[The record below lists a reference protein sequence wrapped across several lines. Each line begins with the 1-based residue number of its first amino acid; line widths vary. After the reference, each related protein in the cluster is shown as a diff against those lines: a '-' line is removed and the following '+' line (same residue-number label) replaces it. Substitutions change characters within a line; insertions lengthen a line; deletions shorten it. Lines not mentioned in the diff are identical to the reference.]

1 MPSHRFLFTLV
12 TMHFQ
17 MFCRQNFPSK
27 LTINKQVIEVPVE
40 KIIIKEVPIEV
51 IKEVVVEKI
60 IEVLFQYLPLSSYI
74 HK

>member
-1 MPSHRFLFTLV
+1 M
-12 TMHFQ
+12 
-17 MFCRQNFPSK
+17 
-27 LTINKQVIEVPVE
+27 IEVPVE